1 MTEDE
6 YHEIMAPIIALSAR
20 KSEDYNSETSLEEYF
35 PFGDISYM
43 QMIHTKAQRLLNL
56 TRKSS
61 TINYES
67 VEDTLVDL
75 INYAVYYLKYLQ
87 EQNDERVGTKLYD
100 PSIRGSEHG

>member
-1 MTEDE
+1 MTEEE
-6 YHEIMAPIIALSAR
+6 YYEIMAPIIALSAR
-20 KSEDYNSETSLEEYF
+20 KSADYNSETSLEAYF
-35 PFGDISYM
+35 PFGNVSYV

-61 TINYES
+61 AANYES

-75 INYAVYYLKYLQ
+75 INYSVYYLKYLK

-100 PSIRGSEHG
+100 PFIRGSEHG